1 MQIGSGTFADVF
13 KVDYCGKLFAKK
25 VCTYEKYRI
34 NTNTEKEIM
43 EKLNGKKNHPGYKHI
58 VHIVS
63 SEKNKEGWDI
73 IMDLYEGNLLDLIIQ
88 QKMNEEIV
96 IELAKQIS
104 LGLAFM
110 DEHQIAHCDL
120 KPENILYKLIET
132 NYHFAISDFGSCIQK
147 GKYKEIHRIQTS
159 KYRCVENMIG
169 IPIIGSCDMP
179 SLGAILYEALTGKY
193 LFNYVDDFQ
202 YVQYV
207 LDLIG
212 MKELKLYNS
221 SKFPGFENFKIKE
234 DGILESFDFSKDL
247 IDFIIKSII
256 PFEDQRLQAKDAI
269 NHSLFKKNLKVE
281 KESED
286 EDYEFYYGYP

>member
-34 NTNTEKEIM
+34 NTNIEKEIM

-132 NYHFAISDFGSCIQK
+132 NYHFAISDFGLAFMDEHQIAHCDLKPENILYKLIETNYHFAISDFGSCIQK

-179 SLGAILYEALTGKY
+179 SLGAILYEA
-193 LFNYVDDFQ
+193 V
-202 YVQYV
+202 
-207 LDLIG
+207 
-212 MKELKLYNS
+212 
-221 SKFPGFENFKIKE
+221 
-234 DGILESFDFSKDL
+234 SF
-247 IDFIIKSII
+247 
-256 PFEDQRLQAKDAI
+256 
-269 NHSLFKKNLKVE
+269 
-281 KESED
+281 
-286 EDYEFYYGYP
+286 

>member
-1 MQIGSGTFADVF
+1 
-13 KVDYCGKLFAKK
+13 
-25 VCTYEKYRI
+25 
-34 NTNTEKEIM
+34 M
-43 EKLNGKKNHPGYKHI
+43 EGLCVLHNKLN
-58 VHIVS
+58 
-63 SEKNKEGWDI
+63 I
-73 IMDLYEGNLLDLIIQ
+73 I
-88 QKMNEEIV
+88 
-96 IELAKQIS
+96 
-104 LGLAFM
+104 
-110 DEHQIAHCDL
+110 HTDL

-147 GKYKEIHRIQTS
+147 GIYKEIHRIQTS

-193 LFNYVDDFQ
+193 LFNYVDDVHQ

-269 NHSLFKKNLKVE
+269 NHSLFKGSLNKFLDE
-281 KESED
+281 ED
-286 EDYEFYYGYP
+286 KDYQFYYDLYYGYP